1 MSFKKLALYSLI
13 FSSSIFASSTSTD
26 DDNYAIDLG
35 NSVIYSSTGFQTTV
49 RDVASNPTIV
59 ISEDIEK
66 KHYATVEEIL
76 RDIPSVN
83 VQYQMGMPV
92 IDMRGQGTAKAMTN
106 VQLLVDGVRGNASDT
121 SHIGTPVN
129 TIAPNQIE
137 RIEVIP
143 GGGAVLYG
151 SGTAGGVINVITK
164 KQTGPR
170 ASAGYSYGN
179 YRGNMYD
186 VSVGHTIGN
195 LDIDLS
201 YSRSDKKGYRR
212 YSEEDVDHFNGKL
225 RYDINDDHTI
235 TFRYSKYKSD
245 AEVPNYLTYEQLKDD
260 RKQSAVNPGDVF
272 KWDRDKEEISLE
284 YSGKITDKLE
294 LNVLGYIQDTDMHYK
309 YKTSSTAV
317 MSPMIY
323 MTTDTNMNAAFDDEK
338 KGISAKLKYTYETHD
353 SNIIVGI
360 DYLDNELNRVMKMNM
375 LMNIYMKGSLIR
387 STTVPAS
394 DLDVTASKESISAF
408 VLNTYKYNEKLEFI
422 QGFRYE
428 QADYKYNRI
437 SKGAH
442 IDVAGSPKDHDNW
455 AAELAANYL
464 YSDTG
469 NVYLKW
475 ERGYTSPAPALVTNT
490 YRDQAALIAAG
501 YDAATAAKLASTM
514 EFNGLKSETY
524 NTFELGF
531 RDSFEKTDLNGAIFY
546 TLTDDEISSSGHAAH
561 AIYSSRNT
569 NLDKTQRFGFEL
581 SARQYL
587 GKFTFTESYSYINA
601 KIKKASEKDYL
612 TGKRSDIHGKKV
624 AGVSPHKLSFGILY
638 KYNDRFDIGGD
649 VVYRSAYYLSNTNV
663 GGKKNGY
670 AVTNIRAN
678 FKATNSLNIYAG
690 INNVFDKKYHESLSY
705 ASATDTYSYMPAEGR
720 NYYVGFKF
728 QF

>member
-1 MSFKKLALYSLI
+1 MNFKKLALYSLI
-13 FSSSIFASSTSTD
+13 ISSTIFASSTD
-26 DDNYAIDLG
+26 DDNYSVDLG
-35 NSVIYSSTGFQTTV
+35 SSVIYSSTGFETTV
-49 RDVASNPTIV
+49 RDVANNPTIV
-59 ISEDIEK
+59 VSEDIEK
-66 KHYATVEEIL
+66 KHYATVEDIL
-76 RDIPSVN
+76 KDIPAVN
-83 VQYQMGMPV
+83 VQYQMGIPV

-106 VQLLVDGVRGNASDT
+106 VQLFVDGIRGNASDT
-121 SHIGTPVN
+121 SHVGTPVN
-129 TIAPNQIE
+129 TVAPNQIE

-164 KQTGPR
+164 KQSGPR

-186 VSVGHTIGN
+186 VSVGHTIGK

-201 YSRSDKKGYRR
+201 YSRTDKKGYRK

-225 RYDINDDHTI
+225 RYDINEDHSI

-245 AEVPNYLTYEQLKDD
+245 SEIPNSLTDDEVKDD
-260 RKQSAVNPGDVF
+260 RKQSGVAPGDMY
-272 KWDRDKEEISLE
+272 KWKRDKEEYSLE
-284 YSGKITDKLE
+284 YLGKITDKLE
-294 LNVLGYIQDTDMHYK
+294 LSIIGYIQDTDMHYK
-309 YKTSSTAV
+309 YKTTSNTV
-317 MSPMIY
+317 MSPMMSMDII
-323 MTTDTNMNAAFDDEK
+323 MDMNAAFDDEK
-338 KGISAKLKYTYETHD
+338 KGASAKLKYTYGDYD
-353 SNIIVGI
+353 SNAIFGVE
-360 DYLDNELNRVMKMNM
+360 YLDNELHRVMKMNM
-375 LMNIYMKGSLIR
+375 TRQMYMMGSPMGTPTI
-387 STTVPAS
+387 TTMS
-394 DLDVTASKESISAF
+394 DLNVKASKESISAF
-408 VLNTYKYNEKLEFI
+408 VLNTYKYNEKWEFI

-437 SKGAH
+437 SMGNH

-490 YRDQAALIAAG
+490 YRDAAALISAGVDSTIAAQLG
-501 YDAATAAKLASTM
+501 STM

-531 RDSFEKTDLNGAIFY
+531 RDSFEKTDISGAVFY

-569 NLDKTQRFGFEL
+569 NLDRTQRFGVEL
-581 SARQYL
+581 SARQYI

-601 KIKKASEKDYL
+601 KIKKASELDYL
-612 TGKRSDIHGKKV
+612 TGQRSDIHGKKV
-624 AGVSPHKLSFGILY
+624 MGVSPHKLSLSIMY

-670 AVTNIRAN
+670 TVVNLRAN
-678 FKATNSLNIYAG
+678 FKATNSLNLYAG
-690 INNVFDKKYHESLSY
+690 VSNLFDKKYDDSISY
-705 ASATDTYSYMPAEGR
+705 SATTNQYSHMPAEGR
-720 NYYVGFKF
+720 NYYAGFKF
-728 QF
+728 TF